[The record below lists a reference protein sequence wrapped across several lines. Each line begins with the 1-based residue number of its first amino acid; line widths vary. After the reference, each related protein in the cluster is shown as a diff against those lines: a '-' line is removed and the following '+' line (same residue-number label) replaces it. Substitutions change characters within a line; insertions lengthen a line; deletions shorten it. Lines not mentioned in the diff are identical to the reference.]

1 MKLLSSI
8 ATLSCTSIMAVCSLG
23 ANAEIPEQSDR
34 NLYNRN
40 SYNREAINEESAI
53 QADSV
58 NIEQQS
64 HFVPN
69 NSQNNQSIS
78 YNVFSLIKDRQI
90 TLDDIGQDTVLEN
103 VEWYIEKFDHINL

>member
-34 NLYNRN
+34 NLH
-40 SYNREAINEESAI
+40 NREAINEESAI

-58 NIEQQS
+58 NIKQQS